1 MFFVGGGGGG
11 VGGRVIMRVAEL
23 STFGC
28 ERSANFNVSFSSG
41 CIVAAIVI
49 PLTLAAGITEARTK
63 SFYAMTVGFITRNMA
78 NCRRQTSLANL
89 LPTCLRLWLRV
100 SSETKKGT

>member
-1 MFFVGGGGGG
+1 MFSLQWGGGGGE
-11 VGGRVIMRVAEL
+11 RVIMRVAEL

-28 ERSANFNVSFSSG
+28 ERSANFNVSFSSV
-41 CIVAAIVI
+41 CIAAAIVI
-49 PLTLAAGITEARTK
+49 PLTLAAGITEAKTK